1 MSESSIAT
9 ARQAVLSALDALDAV
24 SGSIGGQD
32 LIDQLPFLNLVKR
45 RAEHTALHAVAR
57 LDCEGEFTDR
67 GVRPAL
73 AVADLMRCTLAE
85 SRRMVA
91 LAWSIFP
98 TSLQGAAL
106 EPRLPAP
113 ATALGGWEIGQA
125 HGEVIERVFGTDA
138 AGRLAPEVW
147 AGLGVQLAD
156 WARLYRPDQLARLA
170 TDVIEK
176 LDQDGPAPED
186 EDQLVNELHLARCRT
201 DGGGR
206 IKGRLDATTFD
217 AVCRAIQAALTPNE
231 PDDLGRGKS
240 LGERQADALGAIC
253 EHALDEGYLPEEGG
267 QRPHFTAILD
277 FETMRSQARGV
288 ELEFGGMTTAAEA
301 RRILCDSKITPVVLG
316 GEGQP
321 LDVGCEKRCVSPAQ
335 RKAVA
340 ARDGGCAYPGCDKTP
355 RWCEVH
361 HIIHWLHGGR
371 TDINNLVMLCLTH
384 HNQLHDSGWKT
395 QMHDGHPEF
404 IPPKWFDPRQT
415 PRRNPRGSILRT

>member
-1 MSESSIAT
+1 
-9 ARQAVLSALDALDAV
+9 
-24 SGSIGGQD
+24 
-32 LIDQLPFLNLVKR
+32 
-45 RAEHTALHAVAR
+45 
-57 LDCEGEFTDR
+57 
-67 GVRPAL
+67 
-73 AVADLMRCTLAE
+73 
-85 SRRMVA
+85 
-91 LAWSIFP
+91 
-98 TSLQGAAL
+98 
-106 EPRLPAP
+106 
-113 ATALGGWEIGQA
+113 
-125 HGEVIERVFGTDA
+125 
-138 AGRLAPEVW
+138 
-147 AGLGVQLAD
+147 
-156 WARLYRPDQLARLA
+156 
-170 TDVIEK
+170 
-176 LDQDGPAPED
+176 
-186 EDQLVNELHLARCRT
+186 
-201 DGGGR
+201 
-206 IKGRLDATTFD
+206 
-217 AVCRAIQAALTPNE
+217 
-231 PDDLGRGKS
+231 
-240 LGERQADALGAIC
+240 
-253 EHALDEGYLPEEGG
+253 
-267 QRPHFTAILD
+267 LD